1 MTNATHRTV
10 KPAENSLDNLFLV
23 NSTSANKG
31 EPMQDKNSV
40 FSDTFQSVRN
50 FFRDVFF
57 GKDEFPDVMWHNESR
72 LHIVH
77 EDETL
82 TAAELQMLQRIMAQ
96 HIRTHEQVRKEF
108 KEEALSY
115 PVGDEMRNM
124 LFREHREIKAKLK
137 SLSALQYRLK
147 HKIAAR
153 G

>member
-1 MTNATHRTV
+1 MF
-10 KPAENSLDNLFLV
+10 KSLFGFFND
-23 NSTSANKG
+23 
-31 EPMQDKNSV
+31 
-40 FSDTFQSVRN
+40 QSVGE
-50 FFRDVFF
+50 VFD
-57 GKDEFPDVMWHNESR
+57 DEIKVIHQDQMLSQ
-72 LHIVH
+72 
-77 EDETL
+77 
-82 TAAELQMLQRIMAQ
+82 AELQMLQRIMVR
-96 HIRTHEQVRKEF
+96 HIQAHEQVRKEI

>member
-1 MTNATHRTV
+1 M
-10 KPAENSLDNLFLV
+10 
-23 NSTSANKG
+23 
-31 EPMQDKNSV
+31 
-40 FSDTFQSVRN
+40 FQSLFG
-50 FFRDVFF
+50 FFNNQSVGEVFD
-57 GKDEFPDVMWHNESR
+57 DEIKVIHQDQMLSQ
-72 LHIVH
+72 
-77 EDETL
+77 T
-82 TAAELQMLQRIMAQ
+82 ELQILQRIMAQ
-96 HIRTHEQVRKEF
+96 YIRTHEQVRKEF

>member
-1 MTNATHRTV
+1 MFKSLFGFFNDQYVGEVFDEV
-10 KPAENSLDNLFLV
+10 KV
-23 NSTSANKG
+23 IR
-31 EPMQDKNSV
+31 QDQMLS
-40 FSDTFQSVRN
+40 QS
-50 FFRDVFF
+50 
-57 GKDEFPDVMWHNESR
+57 
-72 LHIVH
+72 
-77 EDETL
+77 
-82 TAAELQMLQRIMAQ
+82 ELQTLQRMMAQ
-96 HIRTHEQVRKEF
+96 YIRTHEQVRKEF

>member
-1 MTNATHRTV
+1 MFMA
-10 KPAENSLDNLFLV
+10 LFGFF
-23 NSTSANKG
+23 NN
-31 EPMQDKNSV
+31 
-40 FSDTFQSVRN
+40 QSVGE
-50 FFRDVFF
+50 VFN
-57 GKDEFPDVMWHNESR
+57 DEVEVVYQDQMLSQS
-72 LHIVH
+72 
-77 EDETL
+77 
-82 TAAELQMLQRIMAQ
+82 ELQMLQRIMAR
-96 HIRTHEQVRKEF
+96 HIQAHEQVRKEF

>member
-1 MTNATHRTV
+1 MF
-10 KPAENSLDNLFLV
+10 KSLFGFFN
-23 NSTSANKG
+23 N
-31 EPMQDKNSV
+31 
-40 FSDTFQSVRN
+40 QSVGE
-50 FFRDVFF
+50 VFDD
-57 GKDEFPDVMWHNESR
+57 DEITVVLQEEMLSQS
-72 LHIVH
+72 
-77 EDETL
+77 
-82 TAAELQMLQRIMAQ
+82 ELQMLQRIMAQ
-96 HIRTHEQVRKEF
+96 YIRTHEQVRKKF